1 MTLTLQP
8 LAGLRSRWTREELLQ
23 HLHRLERTLGR
34 SVRSR
39 DVAAASR
46 AGNAPGLKAYY
57 TAFGGFTAAVVL
69 LKHGGIR

>member
-1 MTLTLQP
+1 M
-8 LAGLRSRWTREELLQ
+8 LQ
-23 HLHRLERTLGR
+23 HLHRLEQTLGR